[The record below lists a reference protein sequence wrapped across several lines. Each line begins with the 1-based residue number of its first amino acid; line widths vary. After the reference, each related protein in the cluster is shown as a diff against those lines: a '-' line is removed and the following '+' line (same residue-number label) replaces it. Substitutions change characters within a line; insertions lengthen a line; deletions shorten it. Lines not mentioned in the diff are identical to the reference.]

1 MVPSDGSP
9 VEAAAQPPRRRD
21 GLTILRIMLLTAG
34 VGAGIQVFGPDW
46 DGDWSKNKGW
56 LGLANSI
63 VIGLSLPAPLFLLSA
78 VWRKDQSIGPASLF
92 AMAMGI
98 GSLLLLPPPIIAA
111 LTSHESAAVT
121 CLYYI
126 MPQAGLWFL
135 LAAALT
141 GQIGRRLFD
150 RCATPWTERYG
161 YSLALLWSPLGLW
174 HLVNYYREA
183 LQGGSFFD
191 Y

>member
-1 MVPSDGSP
+1 MDPSEITP
-9 VEAAAQPPRRRD
+9 AEPAPRND

-34 VGAGIQVFGPDW
+34 VGVGLQVFGPDW
-46 DGDWSKNKGW
+46 EGDRFWAEGKGL
-56 LGLANSI
+56 LGLANAA
-63 VIGLSLPAPLFLLSA
+63 VIGLSLPAPLFLLGA
-78 VWRKDQSIGPASLF
+78 RRRTVQTIGPSSLF

-98 GSLLLLPPPIIAA
+98 GALLLLPPPIIAA
-111 LTSHESAAVT
+111 MTGRESASPM

-141 GQIGRRLFD
+141 GQINRRLLD
-150 RCATPWTERYG
+150 RRAIPWTERYG
-161 YSLALLWSPLGLW
+161 YFLALLWSPLGLW
-174 HLVNYYREA
+174 HLVNYYREV
-183 LQGGSFFD
+183 LQGDNFFD